1 MKMRSFARDGHRTG
15 NALAAKSLRAYR
27 QHPKM
32 RAAFRA
38 TSPDVVDPA
47 ERVEFAPADYFTTAK
62 MSDIFEREAPLEI
75 DLGCGEGGFLVA
87 MAAQHPE
94 RNFLGIERLLGRVRK
109 VCRMVVHH
117 RLTNTR
123 LLRIETAY
131 ALRYVL
137 PPASVSTAHVLFP
150 DPWPKRHHQSR
161 RLIQDGFTE
170 ALPGILVPGGALRIT
185 TDDEPYYLWMQKV
198 IARAKGYEEVAWP
211 EDEVYPQTNFERRFL
226 AQGLPIYRARLRK
239 V

>member
-1 MKMRSFARDGHRTG
+1 
-15 NALAAKSLRAYR
+15 
-27 QHPKM
+27 M

-38 TSPDVVDPA
+38 HNENAPDPA
-47 ERVEFAPADYFTTAK
+47 ELIEFVPADYFARAD
-62 MSDIFEREAPLEI
+62 MNVLFPRPAPLEI

-87 MAAQHPE
+87 MAAKHPD

-109 VCRMVVHH
+109 VCRMAVHH
-117 RLTNTR
+117 QLTNTR

-137 PPASVSTAHVLFP
+137 PLESVSVAHVLFP
-150 DPWPKRHHQSR
+150 DPWPKRHHQPR
-161 RLIQDGFTE
+161 RLIQDGFME
-170 ALPGILVPGGALRIT
+170 ALHGILVPGGELRIK
-185 TDDEPYYLWMQKV
+185 TDDQPYFMWMEKV
-198 IARAKGYEEVAWP
+198 LARAKGYEQLDWP
-211 EDEVYPQTNFERRFL
+211 EDPDYPQTNFERRFV